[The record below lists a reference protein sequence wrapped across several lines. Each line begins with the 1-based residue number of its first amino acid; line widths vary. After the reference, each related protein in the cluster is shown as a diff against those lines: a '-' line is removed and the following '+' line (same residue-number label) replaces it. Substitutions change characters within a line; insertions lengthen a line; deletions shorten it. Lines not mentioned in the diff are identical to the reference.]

1 MSRKLCDASF
11 EGDYVKSRGFILV
24 VSKSKRTISSINKC
38 MFNEGYTTLVV
49 SNSEQ
54 ALSML
59 SIETIDFIMIDADY
73 MGEDGDDLV
82 SAMRLVVGDQ
92 FIPMVVLASVKDE
105 ELLTDYISAGCDD
118 FILKPFSPNA
128 LIHRITSMDQLRE
141 FKQLY
146 KNSIHE
152 QVLAKRVLSNAL
164 AGKSCHLEEV
174 KLLSKSAAVFSGDLF
189 LTARHPDGSL
199 YVLMADFTGHGLSA
213 AIGVLPVTD
222 VFNVMT
228 EKGFA
233 LESIIESLN
242 KKLFSLLPASMFMA
256 ACLIKVDS
264 DLKHMR
270 IWNGGL
276 PEVFIREFKTGLI
289 KHKERSTH
297 IALGI
302 DEELQNEFNIQ
313 NISIDSGDQI
323 FMYTDGLTDAENADG
338 EMFGVD
344 RLNRCF
350 DSNRLKQSIY
360 ESIVKEINEFTEG
373 TELTDDVTLAYIP
386 CTEGLV
392 GVKEDDSLDEIHMAV
407 SRNSEWSWYIELAG
421 SSLRDINPVP
431 VAISEIANMSGFA
444 VSTDKL
450 SNIMSVLYENA
461 INQNIMCKEDLGRSD
476 KKTESN
482 KAGFVRIG
490 IKDVIYQGQSALFI
504 SMENSGQE
512 FSQNELM
519 NYLDDVGSDMFDY
532 FSSNDLLHYNIS
544 NMSDYQEPG
553 NRLEVIICNSMQ
565 KAS

>member
-11 EGDYVKSRGFILV
+11 EGDYVRSRGSILV

-54 ALSML
+54 ALSLL

-92 FIPMVVLASVKDE
+92 FIPMVVLASAKDDD
-105 ELLTDYISAGCDD
+105 LLADYISAGCDD
-118 FILKPFSPNA
+118 FLFKPFSSNA
-128 LIHRITSMDQLRE
+128 LIYRVTSMDQLRE

-174 KLLSKSAAVFSGDLF
+174 KLLSKSAAVFSGDMF

-199 YVLMADFTGHGLSA
+199 HVLMADFTGHGLSA

-222 VFNVMT
+222 IFNVMT

-233 LESIIESLN
+233 LERIIESLN
-242 KKLFSLLPASMFMA
+242 KRLYSLLPASMFMA
-256 ACLIKVDS
+256 ACLIKIDS
-264 DLKHMR
+264 GLNHLR

-276 PEVFIREFKTGLI
+276 PEVYIREFKTGII
-289 KHKERSTH
+289 KNKVQSTH

-302 DEELQNEFNIQ
+302 DEGLQNGFSIQ
-313 NISIDSGDQI
+313 NVDVNSGDQI
-323 FMYTDGLTDAENADG
+323 FMYTDGLTDAVNIDG
-338 EMFGVD
+338 EMFGID
-344 RLNRCF
+344 RLNQCF
-350 DSNRLKQSIY
+350 DNNRLKQSIY
-360 ESIVKEINEFTEG
+360 ECIVKEVNQFTDG
-373 TELTDDVTLAYIP
+373 ARLTDDVTLAYIP
-386 CTEGLV
+386 CSDGLI
-392 GVKEDDSLDEIHMAV
+392 GTKEIDSSDEIHMAV
-407 SRNSEWSWYIELAG
+407 SRNSEWCWYIELSGA
-421 SSLRDINPVP
+421 SLRDINPVP
-431 VAISEIANMSGFA
+431 IAVSEIVNMSGFS

-461 INQNIMCKEDLGRSD
+461 IHQNNLSEDSLVQSD
-476 KKTESN
+476 KNTESI

-490 IKDVIYQGQSALFI
+490 IKDVIYQNQSALFV

-519 NYLDDVGSDMFDY
+519 NYLDGVGSDAFDY
-532 FSSNDLLHYNIS
+532 FSSNELLHYNIS
-544 NMSDYQEPG
+544 NMSDYQESG
-553 NRLEVIICNSMQ
+553 NRLEVIICNPMQ
-565 KAS
+565 KEG